1 MRARIATSR
10 VAKPTQCSRLY
21 PPVAWGCGA
30 KSPLN
35 AAVASFGGRGVAWP
49 YRMPNS
55 TLGGQAV
62 FRSSRHRSSSRYHV
76 FFVLAFA
83 IALMAV
89 AGSRAA
95 EPDVRI
101 ADPSLKG
108 CTVKGVVQ
116 AKVTAPQFPTFGFLT
131 GDAPPLFGILK
142 TDAVA
147 ELKQKAAAVG
157 ANRIVLRHAT
167 SSGTRTYHPRAGR
180 SAEWEAT
187 ILTADAYRC

>member
-1 MRARIATSR
+1 
-10 VAKPTQCSRLY
+10 
-21 PPVAWGCGA
+21 
-30 KSPLN
+30 
-35 AAVASFGGRGVAWP
+35 
-49 YRMPNS
+49 
-55 TLGGQAV
+55 V
-62 FRSSRHRSSSRYHV
+62 FWSSRHRWFLQYLV
-76 FFVLAFA
+76 FGALAFA

-116 AKVTAPQFPTFGFLT
+116 AKVTAPQFPTLGFLT

>member
-1 MRARIATSR
+1 M
-10 VAKPTQCSRLY
+10 
-21 PPVAWGCGA
+21 
-30 KSPLN
+30 
-35 AAVASFGGRGVAWP
+35 AV
-49 YRMPNS
+49 
-55 TLGGQAV
+55 
-62 FRSSRHRSSSRYHV
+62 
-76 FFVLAFA
+76 
-83 IALMAV
+83 MAV

-157 ANRIVLRHAT
+157 ANRIVLRHAV
-167 SSGTRTYHPRAGR
+167 SSGTRSYHPRAGR

-187 ILTADAYRC
+187 NLTADAYRC

>member
-1 MRARIATSR
+1 
-10 VAKPTQCSRLY
+10 VF
-21 PPVAWGCGA
+21 GA
-30 KSPLN
+30 LVF
-35 AAVASFGGRGVAWP
+35 AMAV
-49 YRMPNS
+49 
-55 TLGGQAV
+55 
-62 FRSSRHRSSSRYHV
+62 
-76 FFVLAFA
+76 
-83 IALMAV
+83 MAV
-89 AGSRAA
+89 AASRAA

-116 AKVTAPQFPTFGFLT
+116 AKVTAPQFPTLGFLT

-157 ANRIVLRHAT
+157 ANRIVLRHAV
-167 SSGTRTYHPRAGR
+167 SSGTRSYHPRAGR

-187 ILTADAYRC
+187 NLTADAYRC

>member
-1 MRARIATSR
+1 VRWSFQ
-10 VAKPTQCSRLY
+10 KHWP
-21 PPVAWGCGA
+21 GG
-30 KSPLN
+30 
-35 AAVASFGGRGVAWP
+35 AAVIAAVVFVVVA
-49 YRMPNS
+49 
-55 TLGGQAV
+55 
-62 FRSSRHRSSSRYHV
+62 
-76 FFVLAFA
+76 
-83 IALMAV
+83 
-89 AGSRAA
+89 RAA

-142 TDAVA
+142 TDAVTD
-147 ELKQKAAAVG
+147 LKQKAAALG
-157 ANRIVLRHAT
+157 ANRIVLRHGT
-167 SSGTRTYHPRAGR
+167 SSGTRSYHPRAGN

>member
-1 MRARIATSR
+1 MGRPR
-10 VAKPTQCSRLY
+10 VAKVTQCTRLY
-21 PPVAWGCGA
+21 PAVAWGCIA
-30 KSPLN
+30 KSFLLECSSHQLRPARGRL
-35 AAVASFGGRGVAWP
+35 AVFRT
-49 YRMPNS
+49 PNS

-62 FRSSRHRSSSRYHV
+62 CWSSRYHV
-76 FFVLAFA
+76 FGVLAFA
-83 IALMAV
+83 TVVIAIAD
-89 AGSRAA
+89 SRAA

-101 ADPSLKG
+101 ADASLKG

-142 TDAVA
+142 TDAIA

>member
-1 MRARIATSR
+1 VRWSFQKHWPGEAGVI
-10 VAKPTQCSRLY
+10 
-21 PPVAWGCGA
+21 
-30 KSPLN
+30 
-35 AAVASFGGRGVAWP
+35 AAVLSVVVA
-49 YRMPNS
+49 
-55 TLGGQAV
+55 
-62 FRSSRHRSSSRYHV
+62 H
-76 FFVLAFA
+76 
-83 IALMAV
+83 
-89 AGSRAA
+89 AA

-142 TDAVA
+142 TNAIA
-147 ELKQKAAAVG
+147 ELKQKAVELG
-157 ANRIVLRHAT
+157 ANRIVLRHGT
-167 SSGTRTYHPRAGR
+167 SSGTRSYHPRAGT